1 MSRCLTHASAVTTD
15 GSGTPAKK
23 DAGLK
28 QDKQIW
34 SRVFRTIPASRFRSA
49 TMTIHDAVRF
59 RRRWS
64 LNRPL
69 PLKDEAGA
77 LIGYVDRVILRDGRM
92 LVEGWTKSSRIHLQ
106 SEAQNLLVE
115 VNLPRSDLP
124 QDDNSTTVSN
134 HGFSA
139 HIDGTKFVVI
149 SGLTGQLRK
158 VRVSTT
164 RSRAMAWART
174 LSAAAV
180 LPLRHSRDL
189 FAWFMRGD
197 SEAGTRLERAL
208 LPHQTQFSVPLAAKN
223 VPAPSSTASSSYA
236 FGVDIVLPVFNAY
249 DVLTECLKRMKRF
262 TSPEHRVILIDDAST
277 DPRVTPLLRAF
288 AAERTGVSLL
298 SMSKNSG
305 FVETVNLGLGQAKGE
320 VILLNSDVLVSDGW
334 LDRLL
339 APILADP
346 TIASVTPMTN
356 NGEIASVPTICQAS
370 ELAEGAIDKIDA
382 VARQFDAGATIVD
395 VPTGVGF
402 CMALSRKWLMKVPRL
417 DTAFGRGYGEEVDW
431 CQRVAALGGR
441 NVLTGAV
448 FVEHRGGMSFK
459 EEKKRLIEEHNRLI
473 SRRYPN
479 YDAAVQRFI
488 RADPAVGPRLALGIA
503 ASSNGATLPIYLA
516 HTLGGGSEYWLRE
529 TIQRHRTNGEAAVV
543 VRDTNEAEHLQ
554 VELHNAL
561 GTTLAR
567 VPITDLGDYLAAP
580 LKRRLIYSNLVGAR
594 APLEIMEKAVPS
606 LLPGEELEI
615 LFHDFFPLC
624 PSYNLVGV
632 EGKFCGLPSTT
643 DCQACYNRLATTS
656 GRRTATIMEW
666 RKRWRQILDRATEIA
681 VFSDDSRVQIAKV
694 WPELKPQIIVKP
706 HEVGNLPPRLQQPR
720 NDRLTLGVLGGIG
733 YNKGAGIVHKLAQH
747 VQKDIALVVI
757 GELDPAFNHPCIRVH
772 GKYNRDDIAE
782 LASTYRIT
790 AWLIP
795 SIWPETFCFA
805 AHEALATGLPV
816 FVFGL
821 GAQEEA
827 ARQAQNGHVLPD
839 GCEGEA
845 LLTYIR
851 KHVTKSREE
860 PNLSYGGKI

>member
-1 MSRCLTHASAVTTD
+1 MSRGLTHASAVTTD

-28 QDKQIW
+28 QDKKTW
-34 SRVFRTIPASRFRSA
+34 SWVVRAISASRLRSA
-49 TMTIHDAVRF
+49 TRTIHAAVRF

-77 LIGYVDRVILRDGRM
+77 LMGYVDRVVLRDGRI
-92 LVEGWTKSSRIHLQ
+92 LVEGWAKSSRIHLK
-106 SEAQNLLVE
+106 SEAQNLFVE

-124 QDDNSTTVSN
+124 QDANTTTTTN

-139 HIDGTKFVVI
+139 HLDGTDFVVI
-149 SGLTGQLRK
+149 SGSIGQLCK
-158 VRVSTT
+158 VRVSNP
-164 RSRAMAWART
+164 RSHAIAWVRT
-174 LSAAAV
+174 LSAIAV
-180 LPLRHSRDL
+180 LPQRHWRDL
-189 FAWFMRGD
+189 LAWFMRGD

-208 LPHQTQFSVPLAAKN
+208 LPRQTQFSVPLAAKN
-223 VPAPSSTASSSYA
+223 VLAPLNTATQSYE
-236 FGVDIVLPVFNAY
+236 FGVDILIPVFNAH
-249 DVLTECLKRMKRF
+249 DVLIECLKRVKRF

-277 DPRVTPLLRAF
+277 DQRIIPLLRAF
-288 AAERTGVSLL
+288 ATERDGVSLL

-305 FVETVNLGLGQAKGE
+305 FVETVNLGLGQARGE

-356 NGEIASVPTICQAS
+356 NGEIASVPNICQAS
-370 ELAEGAIDKIDA
+370 ELAEGAVDMIDA

-395 VPTGVGF
+395 APTGVGF
-402 CMALSRKWLMKVPRL
+402 CMALSRQWLAKVSQL

-473 SRRYPN
+473 SCRYPN

-488 RADPAVGPRLALGIA
+488 RADPAVGPRLALGMA

-516 HTLGGGSEYWLRE
+516 HTLGGGAEYWLHE
-529 TIQRHRTNGEAAVV
+529 TIQQHHTNGEAAVV
-543 VRDTNEAEHLQ
+543 VRDAHEAEHLQ

-567 VPITDLGDYLAAP
+567 VPITDLVDYLGAP

-594 APLEIMEKAVPS
+594 APLEIMEKALS
-606 LLPGEELEI
+606 CLLPGEELEI

-624 PSYNLVGV
+624 PSYNLVGI

-643 DCQACYNRLATTS
+643 DCQACYTRLATTS

-666 RKRWRQILDRATEIA
+666 RKRWRRILDRATEIT
-681 VFSDDSRVQIAKV
+681 VFSKDSRVQIAKV
-694 WPELKPQIIVKP
+694 WPDLEPRVIVKS
-706 HEVGNLPPRLQQPR
+706 HEVRNLPPRLQQPR

-733 YNKGAGIVHKLAQH
+733 YNKGAGVLHSLAQH
-747 VQKDIALVVI
+747 ADKDIDLVVI
-757 GELDPAFNHPCIRVH
+757 GQLDPAFNHPRIRVH
-772 GKYNRDDIAE
+772 GKYDRDSIGE

-805 AHEALATGLPV
+805 VHEALATGLHV

-827 ARQAQNGHVLPD
+827 ARQAHNGHVLPD
-839 GCEGEA
+839 GCEGET

-851 KHVTKSREE
+851 EHVANSRAE
-860 PNLSYGGKI
+860 PNLSYSGNI